1 MDELEKRVE
10 RLEFI
15 VEIVVVGAGGW
26 FLFKVLTSLGPRD
39 KDE

>member
-15 VEIVVVGAGGW
+15 VGIVVVGAGSW
-26 FLFKVLTSLGPRD
+26 FLIKVLTSLGPRD